1 MILECVVSSLERLAS
16 NLSLLNPFPAW
27 AVASKYPSLVLCKF
41 QIHGSGNVNRTL
53 NYCVITASGLT
64 FEVFLAMELE
74 IRSHLQGCKPVNFI
88 TDIAPAVKS
97 NEDVLFFW
105 SMLSC
110 SWDEESSKTLFQMV
124 VDLWLTVCG
133 YSHSS
138 AWVEKYK
145 VAQKKSTW
153 KSKGIRKQL

>member
-1 MILECVVSSLERLAS
+1 MVLAMLTGLS
-16 NLSLLNPFPAW
+16 TTVSLLLTF
-27 AVASKYPSLVLCKF
+27 V
-41 QIHGSGNVNRTL
+41 
-53 NYCVITASGLT
+53 SGLT

-97 NEDVLFFW
+97 NEDVLFIW

-110 SWDEESSKTLFQMV
+110 SWDEESSKYLFL
-124 VDLWLTVCG
+124 DLWLTVRG

-145 VAQKKSTW
+145 VAQKKST
-153 KSKGIRKQL
+153 